1 MKVVIQDKMIVYVT
15 QTDGESI
22 QTRWKNIEESK
33 NVIDIISRFLKV
45 EVIGYELYETFLYLV
60 F

>member
-15 QTDGESI
+15 QTDEESI

>member
-1 MKVVIQDKMIVYVT
+1 MKVGIQDKMIVYVT

-33 NVIDIISRFLKV
+33 NVIDIIARFLKV
-45 EVIGYELYETFLYLV
+45 EVIGYELYENFLYLV

>member
-33 NVIDIISRFLKV
+33 NVIDIISKFLKV
-45 EVIGYELYETFLYLV
+45 EVIGNELYETFLYLV

>member
-33 NVIDIISRFLKV
+33 NVIDIISKFLKV
-45 EVIGYELYETFLYLV
+45 EVIGNELYETFIYLV